1 MKQWE
6 LLSSTEPTLTSNV
19 DATDFCN
26 DTIFDSGFDFPI

>member
-6 LLSSTEPTLTSNV
+6 LLSSTEPTLI